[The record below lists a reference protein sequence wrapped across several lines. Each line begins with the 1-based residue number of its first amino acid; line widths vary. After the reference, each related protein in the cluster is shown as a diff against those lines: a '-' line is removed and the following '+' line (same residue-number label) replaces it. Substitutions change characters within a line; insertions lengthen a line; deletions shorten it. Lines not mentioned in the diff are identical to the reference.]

1 MVGPPSS
8 KGQELRWLGD
18 KKDRKRKQKFTKQ
31 GMQSKRKEEEL
42 ESRDTRV
49 GRAHGSGS
57 CGLKGKKKDTDREAK
72 VCCFKY
78 GGQSAEET
86 LNHTLILVIG
96 KEKKAIFQNIWR
108 EVQKYQGSGVINRG
122 CRELFTGHACV

>member
-1 MVGPPSS
+1 MECKINGR
-8 KGQELRWLGD
+8 E
-18 KKDRKRKQKFTKQ
+18 QK
-31 GMQSKRKEEEL
+31 L
-42 ESRDTRV
+42 ESRNTRV

-78 GGQSAEET
+78 GGQKGEET
-86 LNHTLILVIG
+86 PNHTLILV
-96 KEKKAIFQNIWR
+96 KRKVKKKKATFSAYLEKR
-108 EVQKYQGSGVINRG
+108 EVQKYQGSGGINMR